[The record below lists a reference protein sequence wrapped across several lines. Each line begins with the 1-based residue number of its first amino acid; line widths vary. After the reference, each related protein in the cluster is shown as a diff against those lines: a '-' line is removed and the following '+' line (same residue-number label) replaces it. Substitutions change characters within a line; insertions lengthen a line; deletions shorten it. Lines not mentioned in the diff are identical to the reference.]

1 MTNRLKS
8 RLRDSIVSIVLGIRK
23 IKDNEIIIPG
33 HFIHKIKTTGNDVIG
48 VKVFPFK
55 LMRFP
60 LKNGLLGPYTTT
72 EI

>member
-48 VKVFPFK
+48 
-55 LMRFP
+55 R
-60 LKNGLLGPYTTT
+60 
-72 EI
+72 